1 MNKKQK
7 VFVYSFMGLLLV
19 TFPLY
24 IKNQYFITIANFI
37 LIYSVLTLGLRMIM
51 KVGEVSF
58 AHASFMGVGAY
69 ASALL
74 TMRLQ
79 LSFWLAG
86 PIACAITAILAFL
99 LGSLA
104 IRTKG
109 VHFFLV
115 TLAMG
120 ETIRL
125 ITMNWNAPL
134 LGGPNGIYGIPP
146 PAPVAFGPVM
156 VEFNSKEA
164 FYFIALFILAV
175 VVFMT
180 LRLDRSRVGRIWDV
194 IGQDERL
201 AEVIGINVYSHKLA
215 SFVLSSTVAGLAG
228 VVFAHMMAYVSPYDF
243 TFFFAMQLLIY
254 VMFGGVATLV
264 GPILGVTILM
274 IISELLRKVGHY
286 ELIFY
291 GFIFILVLRFFP
303 EGIMNFVTR
312 LLIRRKTAD

>member
-7 VFVYSFMGLLLV
+7 VLVYSFMGLLLV

-125 ITMNWNAPL
+125 ITMNWNAQL
-134 LGGPNGIYGIPP
+134 LGGPSGIYGIPP
-146 PAPVAFGPVM
+146 PAPVTFGPLM
-156 VEFNSKEA
+156 IEFNSKEA

-175 VVFMT
+175 VVFIA
-180 LRLDRSRVGRIWDV
+180 LRLDHSRVGRIWDV
-194 IGQDERL
+194 IGQDEKL

-215 SFVLSSTVAGLAG
+215 SFVLSSTIAGLAG

-243 TFFFAMQLLIY
+243 TFFFAVQLLIY

-264 GPILGVTILM
+264 GPIIGVTILM

-303 EGIMNFVTR
+303 EGIINFVRR
-312 LLIRRKTAD
+312 LLIRPKTAD